1 MAFIEAHMVIV
12 ELEEIGNNNR
22 IRKVK
27 NGKDLANKK
36 FIDFSKSRQVVWT
49 VDPWRRLQNL

>member
-36 FIDFSKSRQVVWT
+36 FIDFSKSRQVV
-49 VDPWRRLQNL
+49 

>member
-27 NGKDLANKK
+27 NGKDLENKK
-36 FIDFSKSRQVVWT
+36 FIDFSKSRQVVCT
-49 VDPWRRLQNL
+49 VDP